1 MEGGVFMKH
10 EFVGKNVNKEDSS
23 GHKIQDVVS
32 KSVKQIVKEL
42 QDKGM
47 EAEVCDRTILL
58 SIQS

>member
-1 MEGGVFMKH
+1 MKH